1 MELVYTKQ
9 RTGFEPGKSYRHPD
23 LFRAVE
29 RGVTKVVIVGD
40 YPAIQEA
47 YKAADVDVEVQSGN
61 TAESQ
66 PETDPAKM
74 NKADLQAWLTAQGI
88 QYDPAAKVPE
98 LKALIP
104 PAS

>member
-1 MELVYTKQ
+1 MELIYTKQ
-9 RTGFEPGKSYRHPD
+9 RTGFEPGKFYRHPD
-23 LFRAVE
+23 LFRAIE
-29 RGVTKVVIVGD
+29 RGVTKAVVVGD
-40 YPAIQEA
+40 HPAIVDA
-47 YKAADVDVEVQSGN
+47 YKAANVDVEVLSGN

>member
-40 YPAIQEA
+40 YPSIQEA
-47 YKAADVDVEVQSGN
+47 YKAADVDVEVLSGN

-66 PETDPAKM
+66 LEADPHKM
-74 NKADLQAWLTAQGI
+74 KKAELQAWLTAKTI
-88 QYDPAAKVPE
+88 QFDPAANLPE